1 MTISIDNIRRQSI
14 DNYLDKMFSE
24 NHTKQ
29 LTKRQWLPLVSTTT
43 MVWSLGETEKTLTTR
58 SSQSHKTS

>member
-24 NHTKQ
+24 NQTNQ

-43 MVWSLGETEKTLTTR
+43 IVWPVDWKQPKKG
-58 SSQSHKTS
+58 